1 MLFADRSR
9 RRAPPGTNAQH
20 LRKRG
25 GEAFISWSVRHAGTA
40 LISREAD
47 PLEEDFPSFLT
58 TGKRRNL

>member
-1 MLFADRSR
+1 VHR
-9 RRAPPGTNAQH
+9 PGQTRDISANAAAK
-20 LRKRG
+20 LSYRG
-25 GEAFISWSVRHAGTA
+25 RFDIPCSG